1 MDSTDIFAIAVVLTI
16 GGTMLAII
24 LGILWW
30 LGARRIA
37 LAERLVATTGT
48 LHEIALEERQGN
60 RGSRYWVIRSRYDYQ
75 AGGATLQ
82 GTRPALEFN
91 SFTNQN
97 KALQV
102 IGDLRPGQR
111 VTVWYDPQKPKTAVL
126 NKTPPAN
133 MRLYRVLAIIGIA
146 AAIAGVAGIASYAP
160 VVANG

>member
-16 GGTMLAII
+16 TGTLLAVI

-30 LGARRIA
+30 LGARRTA
-37 LAERLVATTGT
+37 LGERLIATNGT

-60 RGSRYWVIRSRYDYQ
+60 RGSRYWTIRTKYDYQ
-75 AGGATLQ
+75 AGGALLQ
-82 GTRPALEFN
+82 GTRAALEFN

-102 IGDLRPGQR
+102 IGDRRPGQK
-111 VTVWYDPQKPKTAVL
+111 VTVWYDPQKPKVAVL

-133 MRLYRVLAIIGIA
+133 IRLYRTLALIGILVT
-146 AAIAGVAGIASYAP
+146 ILGVVGIATYAP